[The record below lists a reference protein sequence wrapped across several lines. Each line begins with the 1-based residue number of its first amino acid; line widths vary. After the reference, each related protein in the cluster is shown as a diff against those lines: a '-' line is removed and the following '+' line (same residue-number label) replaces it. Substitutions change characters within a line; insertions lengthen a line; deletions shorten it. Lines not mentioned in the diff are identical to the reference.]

1 MKKYFATALAFC
13 SLCSTAFLASCKKD
27 NTNPSNQTSTVS
39 PTQLFTYSD
48 ADGFLVGVKTITYQ
62 NVPIIGPQEITIGTA
77 VAGFPTT
84 TGGTTYQDA
93 GTITCNSETL
103 TKQSNS
109 SYVFQP
115 SQNNATGID
124 FGSGSDW
131 SVSGGG
137 SIPAFTHSFYSFPS
151 SPTITSNTDEV
162 TLANGYTFT
171 INNTTNAD
179 SILFILASGSGFV
192 QKRLGGNATTA
203 TFSASELSGLQPSQY
218 GLIQVTPY
226 KWQSNTS
233 LVPGK
238 KLYFINQVTVSD
250 FAEFK

>member
-1 MKKYFATALAFC
+1 MKKYFAMAFAC
-13 SLCSTAFLASCKKD
+13 AVCSTSFLSSCKKD
-27 NTNPSNQTSTVS
+27 STNPNQTATVS

-48 ADGFLVGVKTITYQ
+48 AWGLMAGVKTITYQ
-62 NVPIIGPQEITIGTA
+62 NVPIIGPQQITIGTA
-77 VAGFPTT
+77 VSAFSTT
-84 TGGTTYQDA
+84 AGGTTYQDA
-93 GTITCNSETL
+93 GTITCNTEGL
-103 TKQSNS
+103 TKQSNN

-115 SQNNATGID
+115 SQSNATGID

-137 SIPAFTHSFYSFPS
+137 TIPAFTHSFYTFPS

-171 INNTTNAD
+171 INNVSNAD

-192 QKRLGGNATTA
+192 QKRLGGNATSA
-203 TFSASELSGLQPSQY
+203 TFTASELSSLQASQY

-226 KWQSNTS
+226 TWEANTS
-233 LVPGK
+233 VVPGK
-238 KLYFINQVTVSD
+238 KIYFINQVTVSD